1 MSAQQEGGNN
11 SEAPQEERSSL
22 NANTQLNTFINAQI
36 AESAALMKQAGGE
49 KEEII
54 DLLAKIARGAQ
65 SEVSAEQKT
74 QISALKNDGLDAR
87 CKWLFD
93 MAHAKNTDV
102 EAFNSVF
109 NLGKD
114 QGFVYYFKDDG
125 TASYRCFSKDGMKNA
140 VAEILQTSSG
150 VDIDLHGKGF
160 FNEESSK
167 LIMGALEADIS
178 YTEDIAATVS
188 AVSARG
194 AIANATYDATGAEVS
209 TEGRDGMS
217 GAEGEIAPASE
228 SKSATFTFKGANGKD
243 ISGTAKELQ
252 GFYQLHKANV
262 EGNLAEV
269 LQDKFGVEKKQCK
282 GIQEQFSK
290 GNFTIEKGVI
300 KVGESELKLNE
311 PAPQSAQST
320 APAPEEGAGG
330 FEADDW
336 GELYA
341 ALDTE
346 AGDDGLY
353 VEMTSPSAANTGPP
367 PRPPMKPEF
376 MAAVAELQGG
386 AATVTT
392 DPAFTAGAYAAMNT
406 EGSRGEAAK
415 ERAEAQIATAGKAAH
430 EPNYVTTASSP
441 ALGGGSTPN

>member
-36 AESAALMKQAGGE
+36 AESAALMKQVDGAD
-49 KEEII
+49 KAAV
-54 DLLAKIARGAQ
+54 DLLADIARGAQ

-87 CKWLFD
+87 FKWLFD

-167 LIMGALEADIS
+167 LIMGALEAGFDKADIS

-194 AIANATYDATGAEVS
+194 AIANATYGATGAEVS

-217 GAEGEIAPASE
+217 GAEGEIAPA
-228 SKSATFTFKGANGKD
+228 
-243 ISGTAKELQ
+243 L
-252 GFYQLHKANV
+252 
-262 EGNLAEV
+262 
-269 LQDKFGVEKKQCK
+269 DK
-282 GIQEQFSK
+282 
-290 GNFTIEKGVI
+290 
-300 KVGESELKLNE
+300 
-311 PAPQSAQST
+311 
-320 APAPEEGAGG
+320 
-330 FEADDW
+330 
-336 GELYA
+336 
-341 ALDTE
+341 
-346 AGDDGLY
+346 
-353 VEMTSPSAANTGPP
+353 
-367 PRPPMKPEF
+367 
-376 MAAVAELQGG
+376 
-386 AATVTT
+386 
-392 DPAFTAGAYAAMNT
+392 
-406 EGSRGEAAK
+406 
-415 ERAEAQIATAGKAAH
+415 
-430 EPNYVTTASSP
+430 
-441 ALGGGSTPN
+441 